1 MEPKNELQKN
11 AIAEARRTELETY
24 QRALD
29 IQWLNSRMEDGR
41 MGRCLA
47 LIKKEAEMEKDFQ
60 ERTDHA
66 AIVNARA
73 EKEIALGIE
82 IAKVRREEVCELQRR
97 HYLRERDPSLRELAK
112 KLQAGYVCRDLRQQ
126 ILNNEYKQLQL
137 KAEEQH
143 ANRVLLNALYND
155 KEAKY
160 QEESEKKKR
169 TDQYCLDL
177 QQQLVNRQLQKQC
190 QYEDT
195 LIEKKMLD
203 DIMRTIADEDQRELQ
218 QKREQ
223 TEKMRREM
231 VSCQAAREAW
241 RQKQK
246 QVVVAE
252 ERDIEGQRR
261 AAADRNAAVIAER
274 ERKLR
279 VKEEL
284 NEKITAKILADE
296 ASRQERDSI
305 IKQLQEQEYL
315 EKNFQDDVAEKQK
328 MERVKIE
335 TKDALTAQMKTK
347 RRQEAEHKRREMEF
361 RNQTEAKLAADN
373 EKELEKQRKLK
384 EKAQAYSMDL
394 LKQIE
399 DNTRRRKEDKNLEEG
414 RAKQVWDCDKA
425 WRQEVSEERKKIV
438 EEHVPHLLGY
448 LQTGVIRKEDLPAV
462 RQGVAKHDH
471 LSSLN
476 IDSLAVSNRP
486 KRYSK
491 CNAQCRVLREY

>member
-1 MEPKNELQKN
+1 
-11 AIAEARRTELETY
+11 
-24 QRALD
+24 
-29 IQWLNSRMEDGR
+29 MEDGR

-47 LIKKEAEMEKDFQ
+47 LIQKEAEMEKDFQ

-82 IAKVRREEVCELQRR
+82 IAKVRAEEVCKLQRR
-97 HYLRERDPSLRELAK
+97 HYLRERDPSLRELSK

-126 ILNNEYKQLQL
+126 ILNNEYRKLQLQ
-137 KAEEQH
+137 AEEQH
-143 ANRVLLNALYND
+143 ANSVLVNALYND
-155 KEAKY
+155 AEAKLH
-160 QEESEKKKR
+160 EETEKKKR
-169 TDQYCLDL
+169 TTQYCLEL
-177 QQQLVNRQLQKQC
+177 QQQLVNRQLVKQC

-203 DIMRTIADEDQRELQ
+203 DIMRTIADEDQRELK

-231 VSCQAAREAW
+231 VSFQQARDAW

-246 QVVVAE
+246 QMVVLE
-252 ERDIEGQRR
+252 ERDIEAQRR
-261 AAADRNAAVIAER
+261 AAADRSSAIIAER
-274 ERKLR
+274 QRKMR
-279 VKEEL
+279 MKEEL
-284 NEKITAKILADE
+284 NEKISAKIMADE
-296 ASRQERDSI
+296 AARQDRENI

-315 EKNFQDDVAEKQK
+315 EKNFQDDVAERQK
-328 MERVKIE
+328 AERVKTD
-335 TKDALTAQMKTK
+335 TKVALTAQMDSRK
-347 RRQEAEHKRREMEF
+347 RLEAEQRIREQEF
-361 RNQTEAKLAADN
+361 RKKTEEKLAADN

-384 EKAQAYSMDL
+384 EKAQIYSIEL

-399 DNTRRRKEDKNLEEG
+399 DNARRRKQEQMLEDG
-414 RAKQVWDCDKA
+414 RAKYVWDCDKA
-425 WRQEVSEERKKIV
+425 WREEVSEERKKIV

-448 LQTGVIRKEDLPAV
+448 LQAGVIKKEDLPAV
-462 RQGVAKHDH
+462 RQGVVKHEK
-471 LSSLN
+471 LASLD

-491 CNAQCRVLREY
+491 CNAQCRILREY